1 MCVCGAAAAAAAAV
15 VVLAVVTRMSWLWM
29 AHQIS
34 NSASKLHIVLSA
46 AHTLMD
52 SERAWGRISWI
63 PSTHLQYDETYN
75 EESYCVCKTHNER
88 RERKKV
94 NSFSSRWTWHSFDRI
109 AFVYTERFWLI
120 YILAARAA
128 VFAASAHKWMAHMDY
143 YFIVLLKFIVHPT
156 KWMPRMPDPS
166 ANREEE
172 TPRAFR
178 CVFVG
183 IDFNF
188 QRWCVCVCLNV
199 LPRMTA
205 TSHTGPIIIIITDC
219 LPASHTQ
226 NANTRWTKEI
236 MPFDLISFDGTVST
250 RHTVPVCTESDFL
263 FSVGG
268 RNQNCDAVRVHH
280 FWIINDHI

>member
-34 NSASKLHIVLSA
+34 NSTSKLHIVLSA

-188 QRWCVCVCLNV
+188 QRRCVFKRSAQNDSHEPHGPNYYNYNRLFASVTHTKRKHTLNK
-199 LPRMTA
+199 RNYA
-205 TSHTGPIIIIITDC
+205 I
-219 LPASHTQ
+219 
-226 NANTRWTKEI
+226 R
-236 MPFDLISFDGTVST
+236 FDLVR
-250 RHTVPVCTESDFL
+250 RHGL
-263 FSVGG
+263 
-268 RNQNCDAVRVHH
+268 NQTHGSRVHRVRFPFFGGWAKSELWRCTCAPFLNH
-280 FWIINDHI
+280 